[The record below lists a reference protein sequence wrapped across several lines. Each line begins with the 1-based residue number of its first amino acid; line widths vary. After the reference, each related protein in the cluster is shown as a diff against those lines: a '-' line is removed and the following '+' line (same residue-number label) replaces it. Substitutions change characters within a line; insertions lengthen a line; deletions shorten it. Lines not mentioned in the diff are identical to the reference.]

1 MAGDI
6 VYADIKTVRT
16 SPSGCSSPPQKSDCH
31 HHGIFMKVGCVMII
45 ILLGI
50 VITLSIFVVQFHSA
64 RHLQVD
70 NEGKTKP
77 CARGNKSGTISSR
90 VSSNFS
96 TVHKSCPTKD
106 WKLLGGKC
114 YWVAETKET
123 WDRSQDECT
132 KKNSHLIVIQDF
144 IDMSFLWLYLNFSAS
159 YWIGLKTT
167 SEVKSW
173 TWVDNSSFDLNHLF
187 LINTNKQRTRSMK
200 CAEVSGRSIVLQNC
214 QNHNQWICEL

>member
-16 SPSGCSSPPQKSDCH
+16 SPLECLSQPQKS
-31 HHGIFMKVGCVMII
+31 
-45 ILLGI
+45 
-50 VITLSIFVVQFHSA
+50 VVQFHSA
-64 RHLQVD
+64 RHSKVD
-70 NEGKTKP
+70 NDEKAKP
-77 CARGNKSGTISSR
+77 CAGGNKSGIITTK
-90 VSSNFS
+90 VPSNSS

-114 YWVAETKET
+114 YWVPETKKT
-123 WDRSQDECT
+123 WNGSQGECT

-144 IDMSFLWLYLNFSAS
+144 IDMSFLWLYQNFSAS

-167 SEVKSW
+167 LPEVESW
-173 TWVDNSSFDLNHLF
+173 TWVDNSSFNLNHLF

-200 CAEVSGRSIVLQNC
+200 CATVSGRSIVLQNC
-214 QNHNQWICEL
+214 QNHNQWICELSGSSFL